1 VVCARFRCYLVGFRC
16 SLFFVFL
23 GCVFWCFVCFPLFSL
38 VPLLCSPFFGK
49 LCFSAQVSAG
59 SFLRAFEALL
69 LLPFPSLFLLPLFFA
84 FLVGG
89 FLFPLF
95 CSSGTKP
102 YFVYLWF
109 VFYGLVFLLLAFF
122 FSFPAFVLS
131 LFSCFFLPLLW
142 FPHESFLCVGL
153 FCGSFCFT
161 FGFSVLVLLVPFSGG
176 VRCLGSVSRLFISL
190 FLLLL
195 SHFLPRLFFG
205 VSQGCFSL

>member
-1 VVCARFRCYLVGFRC
+1 VLPCRFLLFTFLCFPGVRVLVFC
-16 SLFFVFL
+16 LISSFLLLLFFV
-23 GCVFWCFVCFPLFSL
+23 
-38 VPLLCSPFFGK
+38 PLLESSVFRRRFLSGR
-49 LCFSAQVSAG
+49 
-59 SFLRAFEALL
+59 FLRVFEAF
-69 LLPFPSLFLLPLFFA
+69 LLPFHSLSFLPLFFA
-84 FLVGG
+84 FLVGD
-89 FLFPLF
+89 FFFPLF

-102 YFVYLWF
+102 YFVYLGF

>member
-23 GCVFWCFVCFPLFSL
+23 GCVFWCFVCFPLFCCSSSL
-38 VPLLCSPFFGK
+38 FPFLESSVFWRRFLPGR
-49 LCFSAQVSAG
+49 
-59 SFLRAFEALL
+59 FLRVFEAF
-69 LLPFPSLFLLPLFFA
+69 LLPFPSLSFLPLFLRSLLGVSFSPFFVLLF
-84 FLVGG
+84 FLG
-89 FLFPLF
+89 
-95 CSSGTKP
+95 
-102 YFVYLWF
+102 F